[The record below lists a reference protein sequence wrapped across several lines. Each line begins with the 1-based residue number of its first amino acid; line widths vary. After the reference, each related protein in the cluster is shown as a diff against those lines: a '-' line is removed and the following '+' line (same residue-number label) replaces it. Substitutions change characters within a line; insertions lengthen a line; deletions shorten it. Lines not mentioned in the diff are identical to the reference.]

1 MTVVGYELVSIIF
14 VAMRRDRSREL
25 SRARVERFDDGT
37 LEGCR
42 LHVQLGDVHDSVP
55 EPGEFDSAAEFLEAS
70 SDAIF
75 YRSFL
80 SRARGVVL
88 ARGFGGGIFHA

>member
-1 MTVVGYELVSIIF
+1 MNLSARAERLEIEESSMKTRDDDDDEVTVTVVGYELMSIIF

-55 EPGEFDSAAEFLEAS
+55 EPGEFDSAAEFL
-70 SDAIF
+70 
-75 YRSFL
+75 
-80 SRARGVVL
+80 
-88 ARGFGGGIFHA
+88 

>member
-1 MTVVGYELVSIIF
+1 MKTRDDDNDEVTVTVVGYELMSIIF

-55 EPGEFDSAAEFLEAS
+55 EPGEFDSAAEFL
-70 SDAIF
+70 
-75 YRSFL
+75 
-80 SRARGVVL
+80 
-88 ARGFGGGIFHA
+88 